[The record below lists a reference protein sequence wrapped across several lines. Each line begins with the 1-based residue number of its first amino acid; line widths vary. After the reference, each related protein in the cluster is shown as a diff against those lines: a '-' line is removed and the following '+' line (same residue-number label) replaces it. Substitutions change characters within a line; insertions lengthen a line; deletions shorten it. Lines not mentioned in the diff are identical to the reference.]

1 MRGIERETD
10 KLGRVVIPM
19 EFRKQLG
26 IEFESKV
33 LIFLSDGEI
42 IIRPQKMR
50 CVLCGEKIEKIKN
63 LQLCDNCISRVK
75 KEL

>member
-42 IIRPQKMR
+42 IIRPQNAS
-50 CVLCGEKIEKIKN
+50 CALCGAKVEKGEN
-63 LQLCDNCISRVK
+63 LRLCAECISKVK
-75 KEL
+75 EEL